1 MPAVLF
7 SYGMILGDFDTSA
20 FGEVAQPLVII
31 IWLLCTLLDMI
42 VMLNLLITIIG
53 KTYERVAENQE

>member
-1 MPAVLF
+1 
-7 SYGMILGDFDTSA
+7 MILGDFDTSA
-20 FGEVAQPLVII
+20 LGEVAQPLAII
-31 IWLLCTLLDMI
+31 IWLLCTLLGSI

>member
-7 SYGMILGDFDTSA
+7 SYSMILGDFDTSE
-20 FGEVAQPLVII
+20 FGTVSQPLVII
-31 IWLLCTLLDMI
+31 FWVLCTLLDMI

-53 KTYERVAENQE
+53 KTYERVAEN